1 MSVAGFNLLALKLV
15 SDFTAKVQ
23 FGDLLLSRRLK
34 FLNGLTLS
42 DNAVF
47 EFLTL
52 IHYLDY
58 LVHDIVCFVSVLSLT
73 ALSVLLYVLSCSVL
87 LSQVDE

>member
-42 DNAVF
+42 DNAVLD
-47 EFLTL
+47 FLTF
-52 IHYLDY
+52 IH
-58 LVHDIVCFVSVLSLT
+58 
-73 ALSVLLYVLSCSVL
+73 
-87 LSQVDE
+87 

>member
-1 MSVAGFNLLALKLV
+1 MSHIFQVTGPDVKLV

-34 FLNGLTLS
+34 FLNGLTIS

-52 IHYLDY
+52 ILI
-58 LVHDIVCFVSVLSLT
+58 VH
-73 ALSVLLYVLSCSVL
+73 
-87 LSQVDE
+87 